1 MAQPCAVQPLDGTD
15 PSGGFGTASKGG
27 VSDEQPRRVA
37 LDRAKLCTRA
47 AWRQPRGHTNW
58 VWPKRWLDWGVA
70 NSATLFDELGG
81 EPVLRQIVD
90 HFVNRLFEDVMIG
103 FMFARA
109 SRERIQAMEYEFA
122 AEHLGAG
129 NEYGGR
135 PLSVAHRAHRIFD
148 GQFDRRLTILRET
161 LVAFEVSDRVREHW
175 LAHTEALRGRQDFR
189 FRRPDPPGYPPCL
202 HGARMTDGRSRSLP
216 KPPRKSPRWTSF
228 VSKIWGCS
236 FRSWSRASST
246 TWPNSASSS
255 VQARETLAG
264 RVQPGL
270 LPAGACGVVK
280 DAGLQVER

>member
-1 MAQPCAVQPLDGTD
+1 MDGQNFARGLLRG
-15 PSGGFGTASKGG
+15 S
-27 VSDEQPRRVA
+27 
-37 LDRAKLCTRA
+37 
-47 AWRQPRGHTNW
+47 PRGHTNW

-90 HFVNRLFEDVMIG
+90 RFVNRLFEDVMIG

-109 SRERIQAMEYEFA
+109 SRERIKAMEYEFA

-175 LAHTEALRGRQDFR
+175 LAHTEALRGQI
-189 FRRPDPPGYPPCL
+189 
-202 HGARMTDGRSRSLP
+202 T
-216 KPPRKSPRWTSF
+216 
-228 VSKIWGCS
+228 
-236 FRSWSRASST
+236 
-246 TWPNSASSS
+246 
-255 VQARETLAG
+255 
-264 RVQPGL
+264 
-270 LPAGACGVVK
+270 AGACNEPLL
-280 DAGLQVER
+280 DDSAR